1 MQNLIND
8 LSTLTNIP
16 IDMWEKFVKIAQMD
30 IAHCAFETI
39 LQKEKCLSMDIG
51 LGILYIKYEED
62 EIKYKFIP
70 HESLEREVTSALTRK
85 TSPLVEIPTKKLT
98 TRLQNAYKDFI

>member
-16 IDMWEKFVKIAQMD
+16 LDIWEKFITIAEMN

-39 LQKEKCLSMDIG
+39 CAKESSFSIDIG

-62 EIKYKFIP
+62 SVKYKFIP
-70 HESLEREVTSALTRK
+70 HESLEREVEAALNK
-85 TSPLVEIPTKKLT
+85 KSSPLVKVATKKLT
-98 TRLQNAYKDFI
+98 TRLENAYKDFI

>member
-16 IDMWEKFVKIAQMD
+16 LDIWEKFVNIAEMD

-39 LQKEKCLSMDIG
+39 SSKEKSFSIDIG

-62 EIKYKFIP
+62 NIKYKFIP
-70 HESLEREVTSALTRK
+70 HESLEREVENALTCK
-85 TSPLVEIPTKKLT
+85 SSPLVDIATKKLN
-98 TRLQNAYKDFI
+98 TRLNNAYKEFI

>member
-16 IDMWEKFVKIAQMD
+16 LDIWEKFVDIAEMD

-39 LQKEKCLSMDIG
+39 SSKEKSFSIDIG

-62 EIKYKFIP
+62 NIKYKFIP
-70 HESLEREVTSALTRK
+70 HKSLEREVENALTCK
-85 TSPLVEIPTKKLT
+85 SSPLVDIATKKLT
-98 TRLQNAYKDFI
+98 TRLNNAYKEFI